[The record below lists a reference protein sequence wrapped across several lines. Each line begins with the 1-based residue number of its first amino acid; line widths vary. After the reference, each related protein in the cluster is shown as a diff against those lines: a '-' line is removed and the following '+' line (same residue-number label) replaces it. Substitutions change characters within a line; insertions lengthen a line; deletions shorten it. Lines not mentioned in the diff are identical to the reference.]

1 MRASELTDE
10 QLEDCVDGN
19 TSIYTLREI
28 VGKTELPAGCVDEE
42 SFADWFAY
50 AIEGF
55 IAAEPETEEW
65 YKSDEANWD
74 WGYDI
79 ACNIN
84 ATIQSVEE

>member
-19 TSIYTLREI
+19 TSIDMLREI
-28 VGKTELPAGCVDEE
+28 VEKTELSDGLIDEE
-42 SFADWFAY
+42 AFADWFAY
-50 AIEGF
+50 GIEGF

-65 YKSDEANWD
+65 DESNEANWD

-84 ATIQSVEE
+84 ATIQPVEE